1 MNLATR
7 EAYGNTLA
15 ELKDNE
21 NVVVLEADLG
31 HATKSLKFKEVCPQR
46 FFNMG
51 IAEADMIGT
60 AAGLAACGK
69 VPFASTF
76 SVFATGRA
84 FDQVRN
90 SVCYP
95 NLNVKIVGTHAGI
108 TVGEDGG
115 IHQAIE
121 DIALMR
127 SLPNMS
133 IVVPSDDVEARAA
146 VLAAAAYKGPMYLR
160 MARVASPTYHNDSYV
175 FTLGKGEIIRE
186 GSDLTIIACGL
197 MVMKAMEAAEQL
209 AKEGVSVRVINM
221 HTIKPLDHKLVIESA
236 EKTGKIITV
245 EEANILG
252 GLGSAVCETVSEY
265 CPVPVKRIGV
275 RDIFGKS
282 GNPDKLL
289 QELSLIHI

>member
-95 NLNVKIVGTHAGI
+95 NLNVENRRNACRYH
-108 TVGEDGG
+108 GG
-115 IHQAIE
+115 RGWRNTSGNRGYRI
-121 DIALMR
+121 DAL
-127 SLPNMS
+127 
-133 IVVPSDDVEARAA
+133 
-146 VLAAAAYKGPMYLR
+146 
-160 MARVASPTYHNDSYV
+160 T
-175 FTLGKGEIIRE
+175 
-186 GSDLTIIACGL
+186 
-197 MVMKAMEAAEQL
+197 
-209 AKEGVSVRVINM
+209 
-221 HTIKPLDHKLVIESA
+221 
-236 EKTGKIITV
+236 
-245 EEANILG
+245 
-252 GLGSAVCETVSEY
+252 SEY
-265 CPVPVKRIGV
+265 EHRCTIR
-275 RDIFGKS
+275 
-282 GNPDKLL
+282 
-289 QELSLIHI
+289 